1 MIPPIS
7 PLASISGVAS
17 VGATNSSPV
26 SASREGSF
34 ANLVENAID
43 RVELSRGAADQ
54 AVNRFVTGQE
64 DELHSTVLTVQRA
77 EMEFE
82 LALQVKNKVVQ
93 AYQEIMRMQV

>member
-7 PLASISGVAS
+7 APASIAGVTS
-17 VGATNSSPV
+17 VRATDSARV

-34 ANLVENAID
+34 AHLVESAID

-54 AVNRFVTGQE
+54 AINRFVTGEE

-77 EMEFE
+77 EIEFE